1 MLKNDLYEKTLNYV
15 NNLFP
20 SDLTGHDI
28 NHAIRVYKMALIISR
43 EYSNVNDEVIMLA
56 SLLHDCDDYKFF
68 KSNCHNVEKFL
79 DSIPLS
85 IEEKKLVESIISS
98 LGYHLQVKGIKQSS
112 IEGQIV
118 QDADLL
124 DAIGAIGISRCF
136 AYGASSRRDIY
147 KEGVKDTSIQH
158 FYDKLLHVGS
168 YLNTPKGK
176 EIGIERTKIIEDFLK
191 EFMKEWNI

>member
-28 NHAIRVYKMALIISR
+28 NHAIRVYKMALLISKA
-43 EYSNVNDEVIMLA
+43 YPNVNEDVIMLA
-56 SLLHDCDDYKFF
+56 SLLHDCEDYKFF
-68 KSNCHNVEKFL
+68 NGDCHNVEKFL
-79 DSIPLS
+79 DSIQLS
-85 IEEKKLVESIISS
+85 FEEKKLIQSIISN
-98 LGYHLQVKGIKQSS
+98 LGYHLQIKGIKQSS
-112 IEGQIV
+112 LEGQIV

-124 DAIGAIGISRCF
+124 DAIGAIGIARCF

-158 FYDKLLHVGS
+158 FYDKLLHVVN

-191 EFMKEWNI
+191 EFMKEWNM